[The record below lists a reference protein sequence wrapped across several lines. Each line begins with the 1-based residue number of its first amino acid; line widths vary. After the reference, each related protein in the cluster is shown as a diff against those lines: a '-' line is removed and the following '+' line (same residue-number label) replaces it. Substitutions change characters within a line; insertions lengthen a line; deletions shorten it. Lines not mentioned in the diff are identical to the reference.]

1 MLDRDDGDEFIT
13 DIIEDLSAQVMDNIF
28 VEYISRQLIPYTV
41 LQAREAM
48 VQIIQVQA
56 RWATDNVMKHCI

>member
-1 MLDRDDGDEFIT
+1 MLDRHDGDEFIT
-13 DIIEDLSAQVMDNIF
+13 DIIEDLSSQVMDNIF

-48 VQIIQVQA
+48 VQIIQV
-56 RWATDNVMKHCI
+56 